1 MKSKLGCAYYTGK
14 TKTIS
19 CNLWKL
25 PTSMTGWI
33 RVSIRGGVTLIKRKK
48 EKTRGRKKKK
58 NRYSR
63 DGARLIVRKLI
74 AFFNY
79 EHSENV
85 GARGTQSQRDF
96 LAYVSP
102 SKSRYLREECQ
113 RRCAP
118 QTQGEKLHA
127 RETMEERQQGLALL
141 SGPTGLQRFLQ
152 SRYVGNVEIS

>member
-25 PTSMTGWI
+25 SMSITDWV
-33 RVSIRGGVTLIKRKK
+33 RLSIREEVTLIKRKK
-48 EKTRGRKKKK
+48 EKTRGRKKK

-79 EHSENV
+79 GHSENV
-85 GARGTQSQRDF
+85 GARGTQSQRDL

-102 SKSRYLREECQ
+102 SKSRYFREECQ
-113 RRCAP
+113 RRCAS

-141 SGPTGLQRFLQ
+141 SGPNGLQRFLQ